1 MTPLLVE
8 LASWWLQAGLLL
20 GAGLVLP
27 GLVRLRDPGLRLRLG
42 QLLLAAAILLPLLQ
56 PDISSQGDEIP
67 GTGPVFSLAI
77 LVTGE
82 PTAAAV
88 SLEAAVLVLLA
99 TGAALRLAWLGAG
112 LVRLRSLRRRARPFT
127 PLPPSIA
134 SASERIGATA
144 EILVST
150 EVSSPVTLGWL
161 RPAVLL
167 PASFLLLEE
176 AEQEAVACHELLHVK
191 RRDSWALLVEE
202 GARAL
207 LWAQPAAWGVLS
219 GISLSREQAVDR
231 AAVASTGDLRAYLRA
246 LAVLARLSQESPAA
260 ALPFH
265 TRSHLVRRVAH
276 LAKEVPMSRTRV
288 LVAAAVAA
296 AALLLVGAAGA
307 AAFPFGDD
315 SQPPAAKAAPAKAGG
330 IAADEEEALKVGGDV
345 KEPVQISRIQPAYPE
360 EARKNGLQG
369 IVKLSAVIDTKGTVA
384 KVEPIESPDP
394 TLAAAAVDAVR
405 QWTYKPATLK
415 GKPVKVRMTITVAF
429 KLA

>member
-1 MTPLLVE
+1 MTPLLVD

-27 GLVRLRDPGLRLRLG
+27 GLVRLRDPGMRLRLG
-42 QLLLAAAILLPLLQ
+42 QLLLAVAVLLPLLQ
-56 PDISSQGDEIP
+56 PRAGSQP
-67 GTGPVFSLAI
+67 GGVSGSGPVFSLAI

-82 PTAAAV
+82 PTPAAV
-88 SLEAAVLVLLA
+88 SIETAVLALLA
-99 TGAALRLAWLGAG
+99 AGAAFRLVWLGIG
-112 LVRLRSLRRRARPFT
+112 LLRLRSLRRRAI
-127 PLPPSIA
+127 PLVSLPAPVA
-134 SASERIGATA
+134 SAIARTNATA
-144 EILVST
+144 EILVSS
-150 EVSSPVTLGWL
+150 EVASPVTLGWL

-167 PASFLLLEE
+167 PESFMRLEI

-191 RRDSWALLVEE
+191 RRDSWALLLEE

-219 GISLSREQAVDR
+219 SISLSREQAVDR
-231 AAVASTGDLRAYLRA
+231 AAVESTGDLRAYLRA
-246 LAVLARLSQESPAA
+246 LAVLARLSQESPTA

-288 LVAAAVAA
+288 LVAAAIAA
-296 AALLLVGAAGA
+296 AALVLVGAAGA
-307 AAFPFGDD
+307 AAFPFGGD
-315 SQPPAAKAAPAKAGG
+315 SQAPTAKAAPANAGG
-330 IAADEEEALKVGGDV
+330 IAADEGEALKVGGDV
-345 KEPVQISRIQPAYPE
+345 KEPVQISRIQPIYPE
-360 EARKNGLQG
+360 EARKNGIQG
-369 IVKLSAVIDTKGTVA
+369 IVKLSAVIDAKGAVT

-405 QWTYKPATLK
+405 KWTYKPATLK
-415 GKPVKVRMTITVAF
+415 GKPVKVIMTITVSF